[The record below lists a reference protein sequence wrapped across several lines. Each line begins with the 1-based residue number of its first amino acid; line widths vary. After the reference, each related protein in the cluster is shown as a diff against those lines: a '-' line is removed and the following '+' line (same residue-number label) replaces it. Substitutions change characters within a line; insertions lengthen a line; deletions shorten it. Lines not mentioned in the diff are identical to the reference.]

1 MLVCL
6 FTYTIVWHIIS
17 KSLDSIGHKTP
28 SMFVSVFRKRS
39 GLYELTVSQ
48 KPEDSIG
55 AIIYRAVQ
63 GMVDLVVFALPLW
76 KLDVL
81 VLFLLIR
88 FASQHNSFLIQGI
101 TIYVNWK
108 TYHKLEQLITHA
120 WESSSRTISKFAW
133 SLWYLLKVQVLS

>member
-6 FTYTIVWHIIS
+6 IIYTIVWHIIL

-28 SMFVSVFRKRS
+28 SMFVSIFRKRS

-63 GMVDLVVFALPLW
+63 GMVELFVFAPPL
-76 KLDVL
+76 
-81 VLFLLIR
+81 
-88 FASQHNSFLIQGI
+88 
-101 TIYVNWK
+101 
-108 TYHKLEQLITHA
+108 
-120 WESSSRTISKFAW
+120 
-133 SLWYLLKVQVLS
+133 